1 MLYTTLAAIR
11 AHSPCQ
17 SGWTRLLGHL
27 GKTKADDEPLA
38 LSVVLESNGVAD
50 ALWCLRACDGAE
62 IFARRFALDMAK
74 RVYPIWHAK
83 HSKDACVKNC
93 IAMTGMYLRGKATK
107 EELIEARYAA
117 TDATVRVFGR
127 QSADAAYA
135 AYAAYAAAAT
145 DATDA
150 ATYAALVARAA
161 DAAAA
166 ERKWQARHLAACLRA
181 WPKKPWPKVTAIKM
195 G

>member
-62 IFARRFALDMAK
+62 MFAKRFALDAAK
-74 RVYPIWHAK
+74 HVYPIWHAK
-83 HSKDACVKNC
+83 YPKNARVKNC

-107 EELIEARYAA
+107 EELIKAREAAA
-117 TDATVRVFGR
+117 AAAD
-127 QSADAAYA
+127 SALAAA
-135 AYAAYAAAAT
+135 VTYAAA
-145 DATDA
+145 DA
-150 ATYAALVARAA
+150 ATYAALAALAARAA
-161 DAAAA
+161 DAATYAARAARAADA
-166 ERKWQARHLAACLRA
+166 EREWQAKHLAACLRA
-181 WPKKPWPKVTAIKM
+181 WPKKPGPKVTVIKM